1 MKLKIDIEKITVDH
15 DVQVRESTNT
25 EVINDYAE
33 DFEKLPPID
42 VFYDGTTYWLSDGFH
57 RIAAARKNRLKAI
70 VCNVED
76 GGKIEAI
83 LHAAKANNT
92 HGLRMSSK
100 DKRRSVLSVLKVAPD
115 WSDRRIADHAGVSH
129 PLVAAVRAE
138 LMERQPVQV
147 ENSSTCDK
155 PKRVGKDGKEYQA
168 PVSKPKETEPV
179 ETVEPVVES
188 TEPEV
193 YDVWEEVD
201 PPEPKESK
209 VDQFRKLRSLVKQHA
224 NQMIRA
230 VDDMQAIRCNP
241 GTHKK
246 LLGLFESIHSLVDGW
261 PE

>member
-1 MKLKIDIEKITVDH
+1 MKSNVDINAIQIDYDI
-15 DVQVRESTNT
+15 QLRESTNT
-25 EVINDYAE
+25 DLINEYAE
-33 DFEKLPPID
+33 KFDELPPLK
-42 VFYDGTTYWLSDGFH
+42 VFYDGSKFWLADGFH
-57 RIAAARKNRLKAI
+57 RIAAAKKIERKKVL
-70 VCNVED
+70 CEVED
-76 GGKIEAI
+76 GTKRDAI
-83 LHAAKANNT
+83 LYACGANAN
-92 HGLRMSSK
+92 HGLRRTNA
-100 DKRRSVLSVLKVAPD
+100 DKRRAVERLLRDEEWSQ
-115 WSDRRIADHAGVSH
+115 WSDRRIAEATGVSNQFVSNLRKERRDQVSTVDTLE
-129 PLVAAVRAE
+129 PVVRKG
-138 LMERQPVQV
+138 R
-147 ENSSTCDK
+147 
-155 PKRVGKDGKEYQA
+155 DGKEYQA
-168 PVSKPKETEPV
+168 PVSKPKEPEPV

-246 LLGLFESIHSLVDGW
+246 LLALFAQIHSLVDGW